1 MRLIDLH
8 ADTMLEMYLKNTTC
22 MNKNMFQI
30 DIEKMKKAKSF
41 VQCLAIYNDFINNK
55 NMYEKMIDFY
65 NFYIKTINMYPE
77 ELAIIRK
84 SDDIDKNY
92 EDGKISILVS
102 IEDSGP
108 VEGDLER
115 IKDLYNRD
123 IRMMSLTWN
132 YENCFGYPNSEDPQ
146 IMNKGLKK
154 FGIEAIEL
162 MDELGIIIDI
172 SHLSDGGAY
181 DVFKYSKNPIVATHS
196 NARTIVN
203 HPRNVTDDMIRKLS
217 ETGGIIGLNF
227 CGEFLGDDEVS
238 NVKNMVRHVKHI
250 IKIGGIECMAMGTD
264 FDGDIDDGNMEIQN
278 IGEMERL
285 EIGLRKEGYTYD
297 EIEKIFYK
305 NALRVFKEVL

>member
-1 MRLIDLH
+1 LRLIDLH
-8 ADTMLEMYLKNTTC
+8 ADTMLEMYLKNTSN
-22 MNKNMFQI
+22 MQENMFQI
-30 DIEKMKKAKSF
+30 DIEKMRKAKSF
-41 VQCLAIYNDFINNK
+41 VQCLAIYNDFVNDE
-55 NMYEKMIDFY
+55 NMYEKIIGFY
-65 NFYIKTINMYPE
+65 NFYIKTISMYPD
-77 ELAIIRK
+77 ELAIIKK

-92 EDGKISILVS
+92 EDGKISILIS

-115 IKDLYNRD
+115 IKDLYNRN

-132 YENCFGYPNSEDPQ
+132 YENCFGYPNSENPQ

-154 FGIEAIEL
+154 FGVEAIEL

-181 DVFKYSKNPIVATHS
+181 DVFKHSRNPIVATHS

-203 HPRNVTDDMIRKLS
+203 NTRNMTDDMIRKLS

-238 NVKNMVRHVKHI
+238 NVKNMVRHIKHI
-250 IKIGGIECMAMGTD
+250 IRTGGIESIAIGTD

-278 IGEMERL
+278 IGEIEKL
-285 EIGLRKEGYTYD
+285 EIGLRKEGFTYD

-305 NALRVFKEVL
+305 NALRVFKEIL

>member
-8 ADTMLEMYLKNTTC
+8 ADTMLEMYLKNTSN
-22 MNKNMFQI
+22 MQENMFQI
-30 DIEKMKKAKSF
+30 DIEKMRKAKSF
-41 VQCLAIYNDFINNK
+41 VQCLAIYNDFVNDE
-55 NMYEKMIDFY
+55 NMYEKIIGFY
-65 NFYIKTINMYPE
+65 NFYIKTISMYPD
-77 ELAIIRK
+77 ELAIIKK

-92 EDGKISILVS
+92 EDGKISILIS

-115 IKDLYNRD
+115 IKDLYNRN

-132 YENCFGYPNSEDPQ
+132 YENCFGYPNSENPQ

-154 FGIEAIEL
+154 FGVEAIEL

-181 DVFKYSKNPIVATHS
+181 DVFKHSRNPIVATHS

-203 HPRNVTDDMIRKLS
+203 NTRNMTDDMIRKLS

-238 NVKNMVRHVKHI
+238 NVKNMVRHIKHI
-250 IKIGGIECMAMGTD
+250 IRTGGIESIAIGTD

-278 IGEMERL
+278 IGEIEKL
-285 EIGLRKEGYTYD
+285 EIGLRKEGFTYD

-305 NALRVFKEVL
+305 NALRVFKEIL